1 MIAANDRTDAM
12 VGDKWYEGMWKHDA
26 SRPIVVPPLVWR
38 IEKWVF

>member
-26 SRPIVVPPLVWR
+26 SRPISGATLSV
-38 IEKWVF
+38 ED